1 MKVIEAAKVT
11 EAVTCGNLRHL
22 ASNSRAIR
30 SKPPQIAKIAT

>member
-1 MKVIEAAKVT
+1 VEAAKVI

-22 ASNSRAIR
+22 ASNSQVIR